1 MKKVMMFL
9 LFFSVVSASQLLAQS
24 GSCAKACAK
33 ACTTADVKKCPP
45 GCKPG
50 DPNCEIKC
58 KTESSTAS
66 ANGQKGTNSTAKAV
80 SYDPFPQSYANST
93 PAKAC
98 CNAPKTQA
106 TTAANKP
113 AKTAV
118 IASVDKR

>member
-1 MKKVMMFL
+1 MKKMMMML
-9 LFFSVVSASQLLAQS
+9 LFFSAVSTGSLLAQS

-33 ACTTADVKKCPP
+33 ACETADVKKCPP
-45 GCKPG
+45 GCKPS
-50 DPNCEIKC
+50 DPNCVIKC
-58 KTESSTAS
+58 KEEGSVAS
-66 ANGQKGTNSTAKAV
+66 ANAKKESNSIAKAV

-93 PAKAC
+93 TAKAC

-106 TTAANKP
+106 STAANKP